1 LFNGAQYDLRRI
13 HALDPQKKEEW
24 IGLYHPRIS

>member
-1 LFNGAQYDLRRI
+1 LRQIMDDEARP
-13 HALDPQKKEEW
+13 AAAW